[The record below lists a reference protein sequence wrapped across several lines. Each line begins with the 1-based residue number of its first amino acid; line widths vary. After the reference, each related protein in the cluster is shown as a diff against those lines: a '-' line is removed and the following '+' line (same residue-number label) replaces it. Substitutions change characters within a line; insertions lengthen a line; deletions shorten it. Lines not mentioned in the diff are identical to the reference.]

1 MLNYFSI
8 NKLYQQMSHSLPI
21 DINARVAVLFHLC
34 VSQPPRLNT
43 QGSTIGLCFHQLGC
57 EGVQNPDTVRE
68 YLPVRFETIK

>member
-34 VSQPPRLNT
+34 VSQPPGLNT
-43 QGSTIGLCFHQLGC
+43 QGSTIGLCFHQLGWRVC
-57 EGVQNPDTVRE
+57 KILT
-68 YLPVRFETIK
+68 L